1 MLPAATSLREQR
13 AAGPHRGQAPSQA
26 QQAGKGEAGRGG
38 KVGHKQ
44 DGSVKGK
51 PRCRRSL
58 VSVGER
64 ETQAGAA
71 GWHQE
76 CLVREIDKTGSGH
89 CLLSARALTWL
100 VRVMCRFRVRMG
112 QPLGLCFPP
121 PDPSALLKPPDS
133 L

>member
-26 QQAGKGEAGRGG
+26 QLAGKGEAGRGG

-44 DGSVKGK
+44 DGSMKGK

-64 ETQAGAA
+64 LRQG
-71 GWHQE
+71 
-76 CLVREIDKTGSGH
+76 
-89 CLLSARALTWL
+89 LLGGTRN
-100 VRVMCRFRVRMG
+100 V
-112 QPLGLCFPP
+112 
-121 PDPSALLKPPDS
+121 
-133 L
+133 

>member
-1 MLPAATSLREQR
+1 MDTWPVLPAATSLREQR

-26 QQAGKGEAGRGG
+26 QLAGKGEAGRGR

-44 DGSVKGK
+44 DGSMKGK

-71 GWHQE
+71 GWHQG
-76 CLVREIDKTGSGH
+76 CLVREIDKSGSGR
-89 CLLSARALTWL
+89 CLLTAGALA
-100 VRVMCRFRVRMG
+100 V
-112 QPLGLCFPP
+112 LGW
-121 PDPSALLKPPDS
+121 
-133 L
+133 